1 MKNYNDEIEFYTVD
15 QRIKIEKREKRR
27 FEEMIDFRIRLVREY
42 DNYYVE
48 QLVSMTYDQV
58 IKVV

>member
-27 FEEMIDFRIRLVREY
+27 FEEMIDFGIRLVREY

>member
-27 FEEMIDFRIRLVREY
+27 FEEMIDFGIRLVREY
-42 DNYYVE
+42 DNYYGE